1 MILNP
6 TCENLKT
13 QETLV
18 ESGVGMDGC
27 VSGEGENESTQV
39 LSRGG
44 SKSIFY
50 SLGSFNNYVDQ
61 ILPNFDP
68 LPLEGTNMDIL
79 RTKAQLLQLN
89 HTQIIRRIKC
99 TNEIV
104 GN

>member
-44 SKSIFY
+44 SKSIL
-50 SLGSFNNYVDQ
+50 SSFNNYVDQ
-61 ILPNFDP
+61 ILPNF
-68 LPLEGTNMDIL
+68 
-79 RTKAQLLQLN
+79 
-89 HTQIIRRIKC
+89 
-99 TNEIV
+99 
-104 GN
+104 